1 MGKNKRKDH
10 EVAEATETSGKMSRK
25 EFEKE
30 LAKLQ
35 VELTR
40 LQTWVRAT
48 GARVIVVFEG
58 RDKPALFVR
67 RTWFVATVREGISRI
82 MPSTGAA
89 TDRRIVNNMLD
100 LMPAR
105 ALIFHEWDAHGTCS
119 GLGPQDYFDTVR
131 KARAMVTIPSEYLNP
146 QAPLT
151 VTPRE
156 VIDNFVKTNEGL
168 SPANLQIDCDR
179 TRLREVRICLS
190 RELRFRNCTGGG
202 RSTCRS
208 EKVVMPPTR
217 GLYFR

>member
-1 MGKNKRKDH
+1 MSPATLTITYWRYLGSRRFARLLS
-10 EVAEATETSGKMSRK
+10 EVLVNSSAEAGPIRSSYMVCGY
-25 EFEKE
+25 EKGFPE
-30 LAKLQ
+30 SCQ
-35 VELTR
+35 VPAPR
-40 LQTWVRAT
+40 L
-48 GARVIVVFEG
+48 
-58 RDKPALFVR
+58 
-67 RTWFVATVREGISRI
+67 
-82 MPSTGAA
+82 
-89 TDRRIVNNMLD
+89 DRRIVNNMLD

-119 GLGPQDYFDTVR
+119 GLGPQDHFDTVR
-131 KARAMVTIPSEYLNP
+131 KVRAMVTIPSEYLNP

-217 GLYFR
+217 GL